1 MQKALNLEENMAD
14 HKTLTFIEAS
24 CVVAGFSIGGAVMA
38 VPYLATLS
46 NPLSFVAILA
56 AAFVVSVTFHL
67 MIAEM
72 IIRDS
77 SSHQLVELFAKY
89 CFRGKFS
96 KLIWVLFLLIYVG
109 CMTNLTAY
117 ISGGSEILEELIGTP
132 KWGGYIIVYL
142 VAASVVLFELK
153 AIAISEKYAMLIIA
167 VILGILAVSSIN
179 SPVQANWKNSGG
191 HAEALALFSMLMF
204 CFTAPF
210 SVQQVASGL
219 HWNKKLIPK
228 AIVTGFVFNL
238 VLVTVITFCAVSVS
252 HEVTAVAITGWGKAL
267 SPWALI
273 IGSVLI
279 LLAMLT
285 TYWALSFA
293 LVVIIQER
301 IGASNRIAW
310 LAATLPSFLA
320 AITGVTD
327 FIGFLRLT
335 TAASGF
341 LVAMSIVPALRGV
354 IKHGDVEK
362 PAFTFSLFSN
372 IFFQIG
378 IIMIL
383 ILMSIGALVP
393 IR

>member
-1 MQKALNLEENMAD
+1 MED
-14 HKTLTFIEAS
+14 HQRLTFIEAS

-38 VPYLATLS
+38 VPYLAALS
-46 NPLSFVAILA
+46 NPLSFVAIMIT
-56 AAFVVSVTFHL
+56 AFVISVTFHL

-72 IIRDS
+72 LIRDS
-77 SSHQLVELFAKY
+77 SSHQLVEVFANY

-96 KLIWVLFLLIYVG
+96 KLIWVVFILIYVG

-117 ISGGSEILEELIGTP
+117 ISGGGEILKDLLGVP
-132 KWGGYIIVYL
+132 AWGGYTIIYI

-153 AIAISEKYAMLIIA
+153 AIAVSEKYALLVIA
-167 VILGILAVSSIN
+167 IILGVLAVASLN
-179 SPVQANWKNSGG
+179 SPIQPNWKNSGG
-191 HAEALALFSMLMF
+191 APESLALFSMLMF

-210 SVQQVASGL
+210 SIQQVTSGL

-238 VLVTVITFCAVSVS
+238 VLVTVITFCAVNVS
-252 HEVTAVAITGWGKAL
+252 HEITAVAITGWGKAL
-267 SPWALI
+267 SPWALR

-301 IGASNRIAW
+301 TGISNRVAW
-310 LAATLPSFLA
+310 LVATLPSFLA
-320 AITGVTD
+320 AITGITD

-341 LVAMSIVPALRGV
+341 LVALSIVPTLRGV
-354 IKHGDVEK
+354 MKHGDVEK
-362 PAFTFSLFSN
+362 PVFSFALFKN
-372 IFFQIG
+372 AYFQGVIV
-378 IIMIL
+378 IIL
-383 ILMSIGALVP
+383 FLMAVGALVP
-393 IR
+393 INKI